1 MKTKTSGAVLAVTY
15 ALYALL
21 VIMLTPSL
29 VSGMVSELAFSLQ
42 QAAEVISGSML
53 GATVVTLIVLT
64 NATKIRFRRYFAS
77 GIVAIAVADLFAA
90 LLVDPLHV
98 TLTFILRGFGGGLV
112 VATAFIFFARDPRKE
127 GIFAVLLGAQ
137 LILAALGIYYMPTL
151 MQTIGW
157 GGLFVCACI
166 IGVVLFVSSMQIT
179 NNTVSAA
186 KTENPTQANLSA
198 FSWLTISVTLC
209 LTSYLLHFVAN
220 TAIWTFFEQIGNALG
235 FQSQAIAD
243 ALALSMIVGGIMA
256 IVPIVLGTRY
266 GRSRPLLSSIG
277 LILISALLLIG
288 QVSELWYFMGAAI
301 YNTALS
307 IGLPYYQGLLAELD
321 PSGRALTVSSLI
333 GSAGW
338 IIGPLLGALLE
349 AEFGFDGMLMGMAG
363 IFAVALI
370 LVAPMVIQ
378 ADRRTISL

>member
-1 MKTKTSGAVLAVTY
+1 
-15 ALYALL
+15 
-21 VIMLTPSL
+21 
-29 VSGMVSELAFSLQ
+29 
-42 QAAEVISGSML
+42 
-53 GATVVTLIVLT
+53 
-64 NATKIRFRRYFAS
+64 
-77 GIVAIAVADLFAA
+77 
-90 LLVDPLHV
+90 
-98 TLTFILRGFGGGLV
+98 
-112 VATAFIFFARDPRKE
+112 
-127 GIFAVLLGAQ
+127 
-137 LILAALGIYYMPTL
+137 
-151 MQTIGW
+151 
-157 GGLFVCACI
+157 
-166 IGVVLFVSSMQIT
+166 
-179 NNTVSAA
+179 
-186 KTENPTQANLSA
+186 
-198 FSWLTISVTLC
+198 
-209 LTSYLLHFVAN
+209 
-220 TAIWTFFEQIGNALG
+220 
-235 FQSQAIAD
+235 AD